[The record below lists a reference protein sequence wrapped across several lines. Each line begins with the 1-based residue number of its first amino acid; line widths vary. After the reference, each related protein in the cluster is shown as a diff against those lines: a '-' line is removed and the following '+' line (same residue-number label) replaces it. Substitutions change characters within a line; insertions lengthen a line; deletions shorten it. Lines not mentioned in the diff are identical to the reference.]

1 MAATAYSTPPT
12 NERPASAAQGR
23 NYPKEWRPETLRWPL
38 LALFTAFNF
47 SIIATIVG
55 LIAKSSRSNG
65 FATVPSQRAA
75 DSGGDGSSTKSS
87 LSLDL
92 GILWTTLP
100 SGVMQVLSVYWASI
114 AGAVAT
120 RQPYVELRR
129 RRGAAAASS
138 ILLDYRC
145 TPVLWRWL
153 RAFRLGHA
161 TVGFTAL
168 TGLALQ
174 YIAAPFGARLVAT
187 QLVTESADVP
197 VSFSSAYN
205 FSGFSEDFDWRP
217 VLSSARASLVY
228 GENRIP
234 WTSNEFAFRP
244 FSIATPRTDSY
255 HIIANTTAHSA
266 YVSCEIVTD
275 YSMSLELQKPGQGM
289 VQVNGTDR
297 GCAFSQRFVV
307 LEGPGIFFQTTAKQ
321 DCSRESHYSRLVFT
335 AGTYSP
341 SSPFLLSNISV
352 ISCATDYQ
360 VATGALD
367 VFVLSSSS
375 GAPPP
380 PVVSSFTPLAL
391 IDPDSRQKAPWL
403 VIEFGMLSPVVFNPS
418 VQWSTSEFGSTVLYL
433 AEKQDPANQLAPA
446 VLMQAIA
453 RVFGG
458 VYAVATA
465 MAAFSPLEVPET
477 GAAVVR
483 TPTTRLFVVE
493 WVAYLI
499 LIILLVALVLT
510 GWVACY
516 VQRTQSILTEE
527 PEGLLSMAGLLDG
540 SDLMPLV
547 SQIRQQ
553 VDYDGRV
560 KRAGKRRHD
569 VMSRM
574 WVAEADDHKA
584 TVGAWKIKA
593 KAD

>member
-1 MAATAYSTPPT
+1 MGAAAYCNPPAT
-12 NERPASAAQGR
+12 ERPASAAHKR
-23 NYPKEWRPETLRWPL
+23 NVSKEWRPETLRWPL
-38 LALFTAFNF
+38 LSLFAAFNF
-47 SIIATIVG
+47 SIIVTIVG

-65 FATVPSQRAA
+65 FASVPSQRAA
-75 DSGGDGSSTKSS
+75 DSEGDGSSIKSS
-87 LSLDL
+87 LSLSL
-92 GILWTTLP
+92 GILWTALP
-100 SGVMQVLSVYWASI
+100 SGVMQVLTIYWTSI
-114 AGAVAT
+114 ASAVAT

-129 RRGAAAASS
+129 GRGAAAASS

-145 TPVLWRWL
+145 TPSLSRWL

-161 TVGFTAL
+161 TVGSTAL

-174 YIAAPFGARLVAT
+174 YIAAPFAAQLFAT
-187 QLVTESADVP
+187 QQVTESAVVP

-205 FSGFSEDFDWRP
+205 LSGLPVDFDWRP
-217 VLSSARASLVY
+217 ALGSARASLVY

-234 WTSNEFAFRP
+234 WTNDEFAFRP
-244 FSIATPRTDSY
+244 FSVTTPVTDSY
-255 HIIANTTAHSA
+255 YIIANTTAHSA
-266 YVSCEIVTD
+266 YVSCEIITD
-275 YSMSLELQKPGQGM
+275 YSMSIELQNPGQGM

-297 GCAFSQRFVV
+297 GCAFWQRFVV
-307 LEGPGIFFQTTAKQ
+307 MEGPDIFFQTTSTQA
-321 DCSRESHYSRLVFT
+321 CSREAHYSRLVFT

-360 VATGALD
+360 VATGILN
-367 VFVLSSSS
+367 VFVLSTSS

-391 IDPDSRQKAPWL
+391 IDPENRLKAPWFL
-403 VIEFGMLSPVVFNPS
+403 IEVAMLEPVVFNPS

-433 AEKQDPANQLAPA
+433 AEKQDPTNRLAPA

-458 VYAVATA
+458 VYAVGTA

-477 GAAVVR
+477 DAGVAR
-483 TPTTRLFVVE
+483 TLTTRLFVVE

-499 LIILLVALVLT
+499 LTILLAALVLT

-516 VQRTQSILTEE
+516 MQRTQSILTEE

-547 SQIRQQ
+547 SQIKQQ

-560 KRAGKRRHD
+560 RRAGKRRDD

-574 WVAEADDHKA
+574 WVAEAGDHKP
-584 TVGAWKIKA
+584 TVGTWKVKG

>member
-1 MAATAYSTPPT
+1 MAATAYSNPPT
-12 NERPASAAQGR
+12 TERPASAAHKR
-23 NYPKEWRPETLRWPL
+23 NVSKEWRSRTLRWPL
-38 LALFTAFNF
+38 LALFAAFNF
-47 SIIATIVG
+47 SVIATIVG
-55 LIAKSSRSNG
+55 LIAKSTRNNG

-75 DSGGDGSSTKSS
+75 DSDGDGSSTKSS
-87 LSLDL
+87 LSLGL
-92 GILWTTLP
+92 GILWTALP

-145 TPVLWRWL
+145 TPALWRWL

-174 YIAAPFGARLVAT
+174 YIAAPFGARLFAT
-187 QLVTESADVP
+187 QLVMESADVP

-205 FSGFSEDFDWRP
+205 FSGYSEDFDWRP

-234 WTSNEFAFRP
+234 WTNNEFAFRP
-244 FSIATPRTDSY
+244 FSVATPGTDSY
-255 HIIANTTAHSA
+255 YIMANTTAHSA

-275 YSMSLELQKPGQGM
+275 YSMSLELQSPGQGM

-297 GCAFSQRFVV
+297 GCAFSQRFAV

-321 DCSRESHYSRLVFT
+321 DCSREAHYSRLVFT

-341 SSPFLLSNISV
+341 SSPFLLSNVSV

-360 VATGALD
+360 VATGILD
-367 VFVLSSSS
+367 VFALSSSS

-391 IDPDSRQKAPWL
+391 DPDSRRKAPWL
-403 VIEFGMLSPVVFNPS
+403 VIELGMLMPVVFNPS

-433 AEKQDPANQLAPA
+433 AEKLDPANRLAPA
-446 VLMQAIA
+446 VLVQAIA

-465 MAAFSPLEVPET
+465 MAAFSPLEVPEM
-477 GAAVVR
+477 GAGVVR

-499 LIILLVALVLT
+499 LTILLVALVLT

-516 VQRTQSILTEE
+516 MQRTQSILTEE

-560 KRAGKRRHD
+560 RQEGKRRDD

-574 WVAEADDHKA
+574 WVAEAGDHKA
-584 TVGAWKIKA
+584 IVGAWKIKG